1 MRRETMMRETYI
13 KIEFPAWRN
22 GVVEATI
29 GRLFVPK
36 QGLVDQKDDAETKV
50 DAIMSVRV
58 VARYC
63 KVQFLPVYLYSTHH
77 DDRLITFRYRR
88 SANYTTKL
96 LPDSLSQHSYR
107 TNDPTK
113 GR

>member
-1 MRRETMMRETYI
+1 MESNSNLKKITDYVLQSTVEESMRRETMMRDTYI

-36 QGLVDQKDDAETKV
+36 QGLVDEKDDAETKV

-63 KVQFLPVYLYSTHH
+63 KVQFLPVL
-77 DDRLITFRYRR
+77 
-88 SANYTTKL
+88 
-96 LPDSLSQHSYR
+96 SLQYASR
-107 TNDPTK
+107 
-113 GR
+113 